1 MHFEYPWVLLAI
13 LPFLFCEKRCP
24 LRLDMLYFP
33 RIELIGR
40 YSRRGS
46 LLQAFKWMVVTG
58 SLAALAS
65 PVITREITPTYAAG
79 RDMVLIIDAS
89 RSMDEEFSI
98 VTRENKFDT
107 LKKILEE
114 FIKKRRNDRL
124 GMVVFG
130 EFAYVAS
137 PLTFDHEMLVKM
149 VPYLEVGMAGERTAI
164 NDSVAMAVKLL
175 EKSEAKS
182 KVAVLLT
189 DGRNTAGK
197 IPLQVVKKLLK
208 QYGVKLYTIGVGRP
222 GDYDKKSLSELAEAT
237 GGKFFSAS
245 DPGMLK
251 KVYETI
257 DRLEP
262 SMLKQKP
269 VTETTYLF
277 SYPLFVAAMSLLAYL
292 LLLNRSEV

>member
-46 LLQAFKWMVVTG
+46 LLQAFKWMAITG
-58 SLAALAS
+58 AIVALAS
-65 PVITREITPTYAAG
+65 PVITKEVTPTYAAG

-98 VTRENKFDT
+98 VTRENKFET
-107 LKKILEE
+107 LKRILEE
-114 FIKKRRNDRL
+114 FVKRRGNDRL
-124 GMVVFG
+124 GMIVFG

-137 PLTFDHEMLVKM
+137 PLTFDHEMLAEM
-149 VPYLEVGMAGERTAI
+149 FPYLEVGMAGERTAI
-164 NDSVAMAVKLL
+164 SDAIAMAVKLL

-182 KVAVLLT
+182 RVAVLLT

-197 IPLQVVKKLLK
+197 IPFRVVVKLLK
-208 QYGVKLYTIGVGRP
+208 QYGIKLYTIGVGRA
-222 GDYDKKSLSELAEAT
+222 GDYDKKSLSELAEET
-237 GGKFFSAS
+237 GGKFFPAADS
-245 DPGMLK
+245 DMLK

-262 SMLKQKP
+262 SMLKQQP
-269 VTETTYLF
+269 VTQTTYLF
-277 SYPLFVAAMSLLAYL
+277 SYPLFAAAMSLLAYL